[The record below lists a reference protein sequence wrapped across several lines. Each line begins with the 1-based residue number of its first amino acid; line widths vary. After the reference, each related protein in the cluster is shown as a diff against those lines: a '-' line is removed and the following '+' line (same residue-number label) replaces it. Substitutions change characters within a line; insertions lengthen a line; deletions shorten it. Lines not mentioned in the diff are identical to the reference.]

1 MGKNKRSF
9 TTISYDNGVL
19 SLLDQTKLPTQESY
33 INIKT
38 VEEVA
43 TSIETMIVRGAPA
56 IGITAA
62 YGIAIAAKTN
72 TDFMKAHDRLART
85 RPTAVNLFWALNR
98 MKKIWETGCTVQR
111 LEDEAHRIYQEDV
124 QSCKKI
130 GQLGSELIK
139 DGSTIL
145 THCNAGALATS
156 EYGTALS
163 IIREAH
169 NSGKQIKVYADETRP
184 VLQGSRLTAWELMK
198 DGIDVT
204 VIPDNA
210 VAHLLSKDLIDC
222 AVVGADRI
230 AANGDVANKI
240 GTRQIS
246 CLLFHH
252 FKPVYVAAP
261 WSTID
266 MNLNNGSEIIIEE
279 RSSREVTHIG
289 NVQIAPTG
297 VAVENPA
304 FDITPNG
311 WLAGIVTEEGF
322 TGTDIKKGISEQ
334 LLKKMTN

>member
-1 MGKNKRSF
+1 MGKNKHSF
-9 TTISYDNGVL
+9 RTISYDNGVL

-43 TSIETMIVRGAPA
+43 VAIETMIVRGAPA
-56 IGITAA
+56 IGLAAA

-72 TDFMKAHDRLART
+72 TNFLEAHTRLART

-98 MKKIWETGCTVQR
+98 MKKVWETGCTARR

-124 QSCKKI
+124 QSCKQI
-130 GQLGSELIK
+130 GQLGAELIK

-156 EYGTALS
+156 EHGTALS

-204 VIPDNA
+204 LIPDNA
-210 VAHLLSKDLIDC
+210 VAHLLSKNLIDC

-252 FKPVYVAAP
+252 SKPVYVAAP

-266 MNLNNGSEIIIEE
+266 MNLNSGAEIVIEE
-279 RSSREVTHIG
+279 RPPHEVTHIG
-289 NVQIAPTG
+289 NVQVAPTG
-297 VAVENPA
+297 ISVRNPA

-322 TGTDIKKGISEQ
+322 TGANIKKGISEQ
-334 LLKKMTN
+334 LLKKMTR